1 MRLSMI
7 SLVVVSSAVAF
18 VYASDSC
25 DMGTI
30 QSTLLLNG
38 TTWHD
43 NCASATGMDVFA
55 MITLPTKAEAQNIF
69 QSRDCVNYLN
79 QLSQQANTQIQCE
92 MQSSNKT
99 DFSSGSMSGSASL
112 SPSDFASVSNSS
124 SGSESGLDSIAEPDS
139 SIVEPGSSIAE
150 PDSSAS
156 ISVTAS
162 FTVVATTVTAVLS
175 FAL

>member
-92 MQSSNKT
+92 MQVG
-99 DFSSGSMSGSASL
+99 D
-112 SPSDFASVSNSS
+112 
-124 SGSESGLDSIAEPDS
+124 
-139 SIVEPGSSIAE
+139 
-150 PDSSAS
+150 
-156 ISVTAS
+156 
-162 FTVVATTVTAVLS
+162 
-175 FAL
+175 